1 MPRRASPAADEHAAR
16 QAGIRTIARAARPV
30 YHGLRAVDARW
41 YVFGYPWLS
50 IDSNDLPSAVEA
62 TRPAVREWR
71 AVSRDAFNVEIG

>member
-1 MPRRASPAADEHAAR
+1 
-16 QAGIRTIARAARPV
+16 
-30 YHGLRAVDARW
+30 LRAVDARW